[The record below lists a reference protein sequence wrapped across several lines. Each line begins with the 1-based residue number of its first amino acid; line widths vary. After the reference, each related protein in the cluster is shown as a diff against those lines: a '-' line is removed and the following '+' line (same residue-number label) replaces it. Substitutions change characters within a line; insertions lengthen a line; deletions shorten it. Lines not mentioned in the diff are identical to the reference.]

1 MRLTT
6 RRGAV
11 LSAAAA
17 AAALPLFRP
26 ALAQGPARFPERPVE
41 IVVGFAAGGGTDL
54 NMRSFARFLEA
65 RLGGPVVVI
74 NRPGAGT
81 EVAMASVARAR
92 PDGHTLGAA
101 TMPTLVTIPIE
112 RQAQFRLEDFAGIG
126 QIASDPNAIS
136 VHAAAPWR
144 SIQELIE
151 AARREP
157 DKLTFA
163 SSGAGTDDHL
173 QLVLLQ
179 EAAGIRMTHVT
190 YPGSAPVRTALLA
203 RQVDSVGLN
212 VGEVFSAPENMR
224 CLVQAGPERAR
235 FARDVPTFR
244 ELGLDVVMSSDRGL
258 IAPAGTPAPILER
271 LREAVAD
278 AARDAAFATAL
289 ESQFTEVRFIPGAE
303 WFGQLAALQDRYRAL
318 WAKSPWRERS

>member
-1 MRLTT
+1 MPKT
-6 RRGAV
+6 RRALLAGGAT
-11 LSAAAA
+11 LLAA
-17 AAALPLFRP
+17 P
-26 ALAQGPARFPERPVE
+26 ALAQAPRFPERPVE

-92 PDGHTLGAA
+92 PDGHTIGAA
-101 TMPTLVTIPIE
+101 TMPTLITIPIE
-112 RQAQFRLEDFAGIG
+112 RQAQFRLEDFVGIG

-144 SIQELIE
+144 DIQALI
-151 AARREP
+151 AAAKAEP
-157 DKLTFA
+157 DRLTFA
-163 SSGAGTDDHL
+163 TSGAGTDDHL

-179 EAAGIRMTHVT
+179 EAAGIRLTHVT

-212 VGEVFSAPENMR
+212 IGEVFSAPENMR
-224 CLVQAGPERAR
+224 CLVQAGPARSR
-235 FARDVPTFR
+235 FAPDVPTFR

-258 IAPAGTPAPILER
+258 IAPAGTPEPILAR

-278 AARDAAFATAL
+278 AARDQAFAQAL
-289 ESQFTEVRFIPGAE
+289 EAQFTEVRFIPGAE
-303 WFGQLAALQDRYRAL
+303 WFAQLTALQERYRAL
-318 WAKSPWRERS
+318 WARTPWRERA